1 MILAELRGKLSS
13 RLERSEDILTSN
25 VFSFFKYAD
34 RNIFLK
40 PLLEMLDIDVSGIN
54 LEDTEFH
61 FWPRYADNTE
71 PDLVIIAGKHY
82 LLFEAKYF
90 SSFEWTE
97 NEELSQLNREIRGG
111 LFEANAI
118 NAEFHLIAVT
128 AEYLYKQENFEGVT
142 KAIPR
147 HTLKWINW
155 QSIHDLLLN
164 ILATKNLSKTTLGF
178 CQDLCELL
186 DKKNLRYFRDFKSV
200 LDIDPKII
208 PIDKVFLASETTT
221 LRGDFIGFMPTL
233 SQSEEVTVIPR
244 YIFYRSR
251 VLFHRLQN
259 IQEIKPSKERIF
271 FRRR

>member
-25 VFSFFKYAD
+25 VFSFFKYVD

-40 PLLEMLDIDVSGIN
+40 PLLEMLNIDISEVN
-54 LEDTEFH
+54 LEDAEFH
-61 FWPRYADNTE
+61 FWPRYADHTE
-71 PDLVIIAGKHY
+71 PDLVIIAGNHY

-97 NEELSQLNREIRGG
+97 NKELSQLNREIKGG
-111 LFEANAI
+111 LFESEALNK
-118 NAEFHLIAVT
+118 EFHLIAIT
-128 AEYLYKQENFEGVT
+128 AEYLYKPENFKGII
-142 KAIPR
+142 KDIPH

-164 ILATKNLSKTTLGF
+164 ILATQKLSKTNVEF
-178 CQDLCELL
+178 CQDLCDLF

-200 LDIDPKII
+200 LDIGSSIL

-221 LRGDFIGFMPTL
+221 LRGDFIGFILTL
-233 SQSEEVTVIPR
+233 SQSEELTTVPR
-244 YIFYRSR
+244 DVFYKSHI
-251 VLFHRLQN
+251 LFHNIQD
-259 IQEIKPSKERIF
+259 IQEIKPTKEQIYFKR
-271 FRRR
+271 